1 MITSTVF
8 KDKKILILGLGITGL
23 NLYKAMIKSNAKV
36 YTWDDSN
43 NIKNNL
49 PKNVN
54 LKNFNFSQLDYC
66 VPSPGIPTKGLDA
79 HPVISLLKKNRVKII
94 SELDLFQIYLNSSI
108 NYLNGNIKIIA
119 ATGTNGKSTVVS
131 IMHHVLQ
138 KLGYQTS
145 LIGNI

>member
-66 VPSPGIPTKGLDA
+66 VPSPGIFTYKRLRCSSSYKFTKD
-79 HPVISLLKKNRVKII
+79 
-94 SELDLFQIYLNSSI
+94 
-108 NYLNGNIKIIA
+108 
-119 ATGTNGKSTVVS
+119 
-131 IMHHVLQ
+131 
-138 KLGYQTS
+138 
-145 LIGNI
+145 